1 MSLTPEQ
8 CEDFWRI
15 ADRNGDGV
23 LSIQELAAAARKYR
37 PGISDKD
44 CTCMFCGID
53 KNGDGS
59 ITKQEFL
66 AEMRDK
72 PKRSETLLQ
81 LFKKYDKDGSGTLT
95 KNEVSQLIRECFKQN
110 KKPDEIVETFMQY
123 SDTSGDGVI
132 SWEEFK
138 DFFG

>member
-44 CTCMFCGID
+44 CTV
-53 KNGDGS
+53 S
-59 ITKQEFL
+59 V
-66 AEMRDK
+66 
-72 PKRSETLLQ
+72 
-81 LFKKYDKDGSGTLT
+81 KYIRK
-95 KNEVSQLIRECFKQN
+95 VSH
-110 KKPDEIVETFMQY
+110 
-123 SDTSGDGVI
+123 
-132 SWEEFK
+132 
-138 DFFG
+138 